1 MADNQSI
8 IGKGAIF
15 KGKISNASTI
25 EINGRVEADIK
36 SEKVTLGKSASLE
49 GSIISELVVI
59 SGNYQGKIKAD
70 SVWLTDS
77 SVITGEI
84 TGVEPGEH
92 GFHIHE
98 FICFAFQKSFDR
110 NTSPCRN
117 KSSNVLRRHFPIRR
131 FLINQI
137 ILFISII
144 LFNTCYPCFYLSCPL
159 KIIHL

>member
-1 MADNQSI
+1 MPGRPSLTFINDRRAPIYIQRGMSAPVLMNPYSGEI

-15 KGKISNASTI
+15 KGKITNASTI

-36 SEKVTLGKSASLE
+36 SEKVTLGKAATLE

-84 TGVEPGEH
+84 NY
-92 GFHIHE
+92 
-98 FICFAFQKSFDR
+98 KSLQMDR
-110 NTSPCRN
+110 GAALNC
-117 KSSNVLRRHFPIRR
+117 
-131 FLINQI
+131 
-137 ILFISII
+137 
-144 LFNTCYPCFYLSCPL
+144 
-159 KIIHL
+159 KIIHNWDEKKLKNKKDVEDDENSED

>member
-8 IGKGAIF
+8 IGRGAIF

-36 SEKVTLGKSASLE
+36 SDKVTLGKHASLE

-84 TGVEPGEH
+84 NY
-92 GFHIHE
+92 
-98 FICFAFQKSFDR
+98 KSLQMDR
-110 NTSPCRN
+110 GAALNC
-117 KSSNVLRRHFPIRR
+117 
-131 FLINQI
+131 
-137 ILFISII
+137 
-144 LFNTCYPCFYLSCPL
+144 
-159 KIIHL
+159 KIIHNWDENKLKNNKQTED

>member
-1 MADNQSI
+1 MADTQSI

-36 SEKVTLGKSASLE
+36 FGKVTVGKQACLA
-49 GSIISELVVI
+49 GSIVSELVVI

-84 TGVEPGEH
+84 NY
-92 GFHIHE
+92 
-98 FICFAFQKSFDR
+98 KSLQMDR
-110 NTSPCRN
+110 GAALNC
-117 KSSNVLRRHFPIRR
+117 
-131 FLINQI
+131 
-137 ILFISII
+137 
-144 LFNTCYPCFYLSCPL
+144 
-159 KIIHL
+159 KIIHNWDDKKLKTNRDDNKEDSSD

>member
-25 EINGRVEADIK
+25 EINGRVDADIK
-36 SEKVTLGKSASLE
+36 SDKVTLGKNATLE
-49 GSIISELVVI
+49 GSITSELVVI

-84 TGVEPGEH
+84 NY
-92 GFHIHE
+92 
-98 FICFAFQKSFDR
+98 KSLQMDR
-110 NTSPCRN
+110 GAALNC
-117 KSSNVLRRHFPIRR
+117 
-131 FLINQI
+131 
-137 ILFISII
+137 
-144 LFNTCYPCFYLSCPL
+144 
-159 KIIHL
+159 KIIHNWDERKLKGKKAENIDDEITEENN

>member
-36 SEKVTLGKSASLE
+36 SEKVTLGKNATLE
-49 GSIISELVVI
+49 GSISSELVVI

-84 TGVEPGEH
+84 NY
-92 GFHIHE
+92 
-98 FICFAFQKSFDR
+98 KSLQMDR
-110 NTSPCRN
+110 GAALNC
-117 KSSNVLRRHFPIRR
+117 
-131 FLINQI
+131 
-137 ILFISII
+137 
-144 LFNTCYPCFYLSCPL
+144 
-159 KIIHL
+159 KIIHNLDERKFKGKKVDEADETQNDDEK